1 LIASK
6 DSVDVTL
13 VSEDS
18 NHLLAHKV
26 LLVADNPKSNMSP
39 NQSNNTVNASDIISL
54 LNSSREIKADLEK
67 MEKEEEE
74 DTSFFSRFNLGLV
87 EGFGKEVKEQFEKV
101 KVKLSSD
108 TWERKYVVAKDNY
121 IEGLSD
127 QGKLNFKVSF
137 ITSLIQQIQKLVHN
151 HSIAFEFIQNILN
164 SLEEKVKK
172 QDESVKKIAEDIKG
186 KVEEIAGGQV
196 ELEVGLKVDPIM
208 VEVKTMKEEISKLKE
223 EKEELEK
230 EVDETRQWGLK
241 GQLVISCRRG
251 SEHLLT
257 PQTIQG
263 GEVKESP
270 TEVCN
275 RAIRGLSGL
284 VFPNEDVLACHR
296 TSRSDR
302 PPTYVMKI
310 GNWQANSTW
319 DQLAAGLA
327 NSRLRGAQE
336 PFPNTGVFINFHLT
350 RRRVAL
356 LKEVGEAR
364 KRRKVTKFKVDS
376 NGRILVTTARGEKGV
391 FRALPW
397 VEVASLADL
406 AKVTKEELPL
416 PTNNT

>member
-1 LIASK
+1 MTS
-6 DSVDVTL
+6 
-13 VSEDS
+13 
-18 NHLLAHKV
+18 
-26 LLVADNPKSNMSP
+26 NPKVKMSKSS
-39 NQSNNTVNASDIISL
+39 QSKPSLVHATDIINL

-67 MEKEEEE
+67 MEKEEDE
-74 DTSFFSRFNLGLV
+74 DTTFFSRFNMGLV
-87 EGFGKEVKEQFEKV
+87 EDFGKEVKEKFAKV

-108 TWERKYVVAKDNY
+108 IWERKDINAKDKD
-121 IEGLSD
+121 IESLD
-127 QGKLNFKVSF
+127 DAGKINFKVAF
-137 ITSLIQQIQKLVHN
+137 ITKLIQEIQKLVHD
-151 HSIAFEFIQNILN
+151 HSKVFDFLQKILN
-164 SLEEKVKK
+164 SLEEKVNK
-172 QDESVKKIAEDIKG
+172 QEAEIKKIAEDVKG
-186 KVEEIAGGQV
+186 KVEDIAGALV
-196 ELEVGLKVDPIM
+196 VDEVFHKMEPIK
-208 VEVKTMKEEISKLKE
+208 VEVMALKEDVTKLKE

-336 PFPNTGVFINFHLT
+336 SFPNTGVFINFHLT